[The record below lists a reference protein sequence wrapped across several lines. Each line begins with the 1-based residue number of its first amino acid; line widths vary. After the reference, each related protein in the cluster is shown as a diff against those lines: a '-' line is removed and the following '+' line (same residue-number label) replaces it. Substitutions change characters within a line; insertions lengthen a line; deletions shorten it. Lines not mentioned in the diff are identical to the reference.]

1 MNAHKNVFTAL
12 TAAQGEM
19 GPLVKG
25 AVNPHFKSRYATLDD
40 VVNAVRPPL
49 NGNGIC
55 FHFETQAAEM
65 VAVLTHGESE
75 TSIRCGVPLL
85 VSKNDIQAYKSATTY
100 AKRIGLESVCGI
112 APQDD
117 DDGQAAA
124 KSPPRHEAPKQ
135 VAFTPAAL
143 SSGLREDDAEAEA
156 AIAMIA
162 GMASLEM
169 LANYWKGLARDVP
182 HVAAA
187 KHVVAA
193 KDARKLALTQPADL
207 AGDLVPY

>member
-1 MNAHKNVFTAL
+1 MTPHKNVFTAL
-12 TAAQGEM
+12 AAAQGEM

-25 AVNPHFKSRYATLDD
+25 ATNPHFKSRYATLDD

-49 NGNGIC
+49 NANGLC
-55 FHFETQAAEM
+55 FHFETLAGEM

-85 VSKNDIQAYKSATTY
+85 VSKNDIQAFKSAATY
-100 AKRIGLESVCGI
+100 AKRIGLESVTGI
-112 APQDD
+112 APADD
-117 DDGQAAA
+117 DDGHAAA
-124 KSPPRHEAPKQ
+124 KSPPRYEAPKQ
-135 VAFTPAAL
+135 LPPAPVSTQEDAL
-143 SSGLREDDAEAEA
+143 QTEA

-162 GMASLEM
+162 GMASLDM

-187 KHVVAA
+187 KPVVAA
-193 KDARKLALTQPADL
+193 KDARKLALTLPGDL
-207 AGDLVPY
+207 AGDLIPY

>member
-12 TAAQGEM
+12 VAAQGEM

-49 NGNGIC
+49 NTNGIC
-55 FHFETQAAEM
+55 FHFETLAGEM

-85 VSKNDIQAYKSATTY
+85 VSKNDIQAFKSAATY
-100 AKRIGLESVCGI
+100 AKRIGLESVTGI
-112 APQDD
+112 APADD

-124 KSPPRHEAPKQ
+124 KARRDEPRQ
-135 VAFTPAAL
+135 FTPAPVSL
-143 SSGLREDDAEAEA
+143 QETDLQTEA

-169 LANYWKGLARDVP
+169 LAGYWKGLARDVP

-187 KHVVAA
+187 KSVLAA
-193 KDARKLALTQPADL
+193 NDARKLALTQPADL
-207 AGDLVPY
+207 AGDVIPY

>member
-1 MNAHKNVFTAL
+1 MTAHKNVFTAL

-25 AVNPHFKSRYATLDD
+25 AVNPHFRSRYATLDD

-55 FHFETQAAEM
+55 FHFETLAGEM

-124 KSPPRHEAPKQ
+124 KSPPRRDEPKQ
-135 VAFTPAAL
+135 SAL
-143 SSGLREDDAEAEA
+143 VNLREDDAEVET

-169 LANYWKGLARDVP
+169 LAGYWKGLARDVP

-187 KHVVAA
+187 KPVVAA

-207 AGDLVPY
+207 AGDIIPY

>member
-55 FHFETQAAEM
+55 FHFETLAGEM

-85 VSKNDIQAYKSATTY
+85 VSKNDIQAFKSATTY
-100 AKRIGLESVCGI
+100 AKRIGLESVTGI
-112 APQDD
+112 APADD

-124 KSPPRHEAPKQ
+124 KSRQEPKQ
-135 VAFTPAAL
+135 FAPAAL
-143 SSGLREDDAEAEA
+143 ASSLREDDAQVEMAVA
-156 AIAMIA
+156 AIAQ
-162 GMASLEM
+162 MASLEM

-187 KHVVAA
+187 KAVITA
-193 KDARKLALTQPADL
+193 KDARKLALTRTADL
-207 AGDLVPY
+207 AGDVIPY

>member
-25 AVNPHFKSRYATLDD
+25 AVNPHFKNRYATLDD

-55 FHFETQAAEM
+55 FHFETQAGEM

-85 VSKNDIQAYKSATTY
+85 VSKNDIQAFKSAATY
-100 AKRIGLESVCGI
+100 AKRIGLESVTGI
-112 APQDD
+112 APADD

-124 KSPPRHEAPKQ
+124 KSPPRLEAPKL
-135 VAFTPAAL
+135 PAAL
-143 SSGLREDDAEAEA
+143 ASSLREDDAQVET

-169 LANYWKGLARDVP
+169 LGGYWKGLARDMP

-187 KHVVAA
+187 KPVIAA
-193 KDARKLALTQPADL
+193 KDARKLALTLPADL
-207 AGDLVPY
+207 AGDGIPY

>member
-1 MNAHKNVFTAL
+1 MSAHKNVFTAL

-49 NGNGIC
+49 NANGLC
-55 FHFETQAAEM
+55 FHFETRDGEM

-75 TSIRCGVPLL
+75 TSIKCGIPLL
-85 VSKNDIQAYKSATTY
+85 VSKNDIQAFKSAATY
-100 AKRIGLESVCGI
+100 AKRIGLESVTGI
-112 APQDD
+112 APADD

-124 KSPPRHEAPKQ
+124 KSPPRRDEPKQ
-135 VAFTPAAL
+135 LPAL
-143 SSGLREDDAEAEA
+143 QISLREDDAEAET

-169 LANYWKGLARDVP
+169 LAGYWKGLARDVP

-193 KDARKLALTQPADL
+193 KDARKLALTLPADL
-207 AGDLVPY
+207 AGDGIPY

>member
-1 MNAHKNVFTAL
+1 MSAHKNVFTAL

-55 FHFETQAAEM
+55 FHFETQGGEM

-85 VSKNDIQAYKSATTY
+85 VSKNDIQAFKSAATY
-100 AKRIGLESVCGI
+100 AKRIGLESVTGI
-112 APQDD
+112 APADD
-117 DDGQAAA
+117 DDGQASA
-124 KSPPRHEAPKQ
+124 KAPPRREEPKQ
-135 VAFTPAAL
+135 PAPV
-143 SSGLREDDAEAEA
+143 SLREDDAQVET
-156 AIAMIA
+156 AIAIIA
-162 GMASLEM
+162 GMATLEM
-169 LANYWKGLARDVP
+169 LGGYWKGLARDVP

-187 KHVVAA
+187 KPVIAA
-193 KDARKLALTQPADL
+193 KDARKLALTLPGDL
-207 AGDLVPY
+207 AGDLIPY

>member
-12 TAAQGEM
+12 AAAQGEM

-55 FHFETQAAEM
+55 FHFETLAGEM

-85 VSKNDIQAYKSATTY
+85 VSKNDIQAFKSAATY
-100 AKRIGLESVCGI
+100 AKRIGLESVTGI
-112 APQDD
+112 APADD

-135 VAFTPAAL
+135 LPPAPV
-143 SSGLREDDAEAEA
+143 STQEDDLQTEA

-187 KHVVAA
+187 KPVIAA
-193 KDARKLALTQPADL
+193 KDARKLALTSTADL
-207 AGDLVPY
+207 AGDIIPY

>member
-25 AVNPHFKSRYATLDD
+25 AVNPHFKNRYATLDD

-55 FHFETQAAEM
+55 FHFETQAGEM

-100 AKRIGLESVCGI
+100 AKRIGLESVCGV

-124 KSPPRHEAPKQ
+124 KSPPRRDEPKQ
-135 VAFTPAAL
+135 SAPVSP
-143 SSGLREDDAEAEA
+143 REDDAESEA

-169 LANYWKGLARDVP
+169 LAGYWKGLARDVP

-187 KHVVAA
+187 KAVIAA
-193 KDARKLALTQPADL
+193 KDARKLALTRTADL
-207 AGDLVPY
+207 AGDSIPY

>member
-1 MNAHKNVFTAL
+1 MSAHKNVFTAL

-49 NGNGIC
+49 NSNGIC
-55 FHFETQAAEM
+55 FHFETLAGEM

-75 TSIRCGVPLL
+75 TSIRCGVPQM
-85 VSKNDIQAYKSATTY
+85 VTKNDIQAFKSWATY
-100 AKRIGLESVCGI
+100 AKRIGLESVCGV
-112 APQDD
+112 APADD

-124 KSPPRHEAPKQ
+124 KSPPRLEAPKQ
-135 VAFTPAAL
+135 FTPAAL
-143 SSGLREDDAEAEA
+143 ASGLREDDAQVET

-169 LANYWKGLARDVP
+169 LAGYWKGLARDVP

-207 AGDLVPY
+207 AGDIIPY